1 MSNENT
7 TRDLSSGSP
16 ERVTYDLMLLISES
30 ESESELGKKRDREY
44 WMTLYYQCSLLV
56 INRNPLKVALAAN

>member
-1 MSNENT
+1 MSNENS

-30 ESESELGKKRDREY
+30 ESESELEKKRDREY

-56 INRNPLKVALAAN
+56 INRNSLKVALAAN